1 MMRWLPVVAILTAAC
16 IGVAQQPAEGAKVKV
31 GILHSLSGNLAISES
46 ALKDAEMLAIEEIN
60 KAGGVLGKKI
70 EPIVE
75 DGASKF
81 VTTFP
86 EKAKKLVVKDKVAAL
101 FGCWT
106 SVSRKNVLP
115 VIEENNG
122 LLFYPVAYEGNECS
136 KNVIYVASTPNQQLL
151 PALDWIVSKEGPH
164 RKRIFFVGTDF
175 VYPRTTNFIARKYLK
190 THHDLEPA
198 GEAYVPFGQREFA
211 AIAQW
216 IKESKADAIYSEILG
231 DSNIN
236 FYAEMAASGITPDK
250 CPIFATFIGEDELR
264 GIFPEQ
270 VKGHYAVQ
278 SYFEAI
284 DTPTNRAFVKRF
296 RARYGKDRAIF
307 ENVASAYSAVHLW
320 KLAAEKAKSFD
331 VDKVRTAISQVE
343 FDSPEGK
350 LAVSGQ
356 SLQTKKSL
364 LVGRIRGT
372 KQTDVERQFEIV
384 HKAGPFDPEPY
395 PQVAFPGWHCD
406 WSKGPPIRGAQVDV
420 RR

>member
-1 MMRWLPVVAILTAAC
+1 MLRILSLAAILAAAC
-16 IGVAQQPAEGAKVKV
+16 IRFAPVPAGDGKIKV
-31 GILHSLSGNLAISES
+31 GILHSLTGNLAISES
-46 ALKDAEMLAIEEIN
+46 ALRDAEILAIEEIN

-70 EPIVE
+70 DPIVE
-75 DGASKF
+75 DGESQF
-81 VTTFP
+81 TTTFP
-86 EKAKKLVVKDKVAAL
+86 AKAKKLVVRDKVAAI

-151 PALDWIVSKEGPH
+151 PALDWIVSKKGAD

-175 VYPRTTNFIARKYLK
+175 IYPRTTNFIARKYLK
-190 THHDLEPA
+190 SHYDLEPA

-211 AIAQW
+211 VIAQW
-216 IKESKADAIYSEILG
+216 IKESKADAIYSEIIG

-236 FYAEMAASGITPDK
+236 FYAEMATSGITPDK

-296 RARYGKDRAIF
+296 RARYGQDRPIF
-307 ENVASAYSAVHLW
+307 DGIASAYSAVHLW
-320 KLAAEKAKSFD
+320 KLAAEKANSFD
-331 VDKVRTAISQVE
+331 LDKVRTAISQVE
-343 FDSPEGK
+343 FDGPEGK
-350 LAVSGQ
+350 LTVSGQ
-356 SLQTKKSL
+356 TLHTKKSL
-364 LVGRIRGT
+364 FVGRIRGN

-384 HKAGPFDPEPY
+384 HKAGPIDPEPY

-406 WSKGPPIRGAQVDV
+406 WSKGPPVRGAAVDV